1 MPIARP
7 AVRVSPFTMA
17 LDRLRQGRHVVLPVE
32 PPIWHREIRERMQRL
47 FGRLSHPS
55 QEAFLADRHKRKIV
69 RAGRRAGKTVGSAR
83 LAVEAFLTGERIL
96 YAVPTQDQ
104 MERFWYTVKQALE
117 PAIDAGHIYKNE
129 TLHLLEIPRTE
140 IRIRAKTAFN
150 ADTLRGDYASTLIL
164 DEHQLMNEDA
174 WGVVGAPMLLDKNG
188 DAIFIYT
195 PPSFRSAGMSKAHD
209 PRHAAK
215 LYKEAEA
222 DTTGL
227 WQVFTFT
234 SHENPY
240 LSRDAL
246 GTIMQDMTDLAY
258 RQEILAEDLEDVPG
272 ALWTHAMLDRN
283 RVLLGQV
290 PDLVRV
296 GVALDPAA
304 TSQQTSDEMGIVAG
318 GRGIDGH
325 GYVLRDASLRGT
337 PTACAR
343 TAILLYDELEA
354 DIMVGEVN
362 NGGEWIGT
370 VIQLV
375 AENMYREGERKTKMV
390 NYKMV
395 HASRG
400 KQTRAEPVA
409 VFAQQ
414 DRWHHVGLFPAL
426 EDQMTHWLPGMPSP
440 DRMDSAVWLG
450 TELLL
455 GYKPRGQWVAPVG
468 LEREG

>member
-1 MPIARP
+1 MFLDGLRHGKAESE
-7 AVRVSPFTMA
+7 SPP
-17 LDRLRQGRHVVLPVE
+17 Q
-32 PPIWHREIRERMQRL
+32 WHAEIETRTQELFQRL
-47 FGRLSHPS
+47 LHPS
-55 QEAFLADRHKRKIV
+55 QDAFVEDAHKRRVI
-69 RAGRRAGKTVGSAR
+69 RAGRRGGKTAGMAR
-83 LAVEAFLTGERIL
+83 RAIKKFLGGRRVL

-104 MERFWYTVKQALE
+104 MDRFWSTVKRGLE

-150 ADTLRGDYASTLIL
+150 ADTLRGDYADELIL
-164 DEHQLMNEDA
+164 DEYQLMNEDA
-174 WGVVGAPMLLDKNG
+174 WGVVGAPMLLDNNG
-188 DAIFIYT
+188 DATFIYS
-195 PPSFRSAGMSKAHD
+195 PPSWRSAGMSKAHD

-215 LYKEAEA
+215 LYAAAAA
-222 DTTGL
+222 DNTGR
-227 WQVFTFT
+227 WQTFTFA
-234 SHENPY
+234 SHANPY
-240 LSRDAL
+240 ISPEAL
-246 GTIMQDMTDLAY
+246 AEIVGDMTDLAY
-258 RQEILAEDLEDVPG
+258 RQEILAEDIEDTPG
-272 ALWTHAMLDRN
+272 ALWTHMMLDRN
-283 RVLLGQV
+283 RVLPSEI
-290 PDLVRV
+290 PDLVRI

-318 GRGIDGH
+318 GVGIDGH

-343 TAILLYDELEA
+343 AAIFLYDELEA
-354 DIMVGEVN
+354 DVLVGEVN

-375 AENMYREGERKTKMV
+375 ADNMYREGERKSRAI

-409 VFAQQ
+409 VFSQQ
-414 DRWHHVGLFPAL
+414 NRWHHVGVFPEL
-426 EDQMTHWLPGMPSP
+426 ESQMCTWSPGMLSP
-440 DRMDSAVWLG
+440 DRMDSMVWLG

-455 GYKPRGQWVAPVG
+455 STVQKYAGTWGR
-468 LEREG
+468 